1 MPLQISMI
9 LFSET
14 PVFAVEDW
22 AAAVAAN
29 WPDLPVISDISEQND
44 TLSFRL
50 DAADIAIGIM
60 PAPIPWSDLEGPCAT
75 SVLWPDATSV
85 VREHRS
91 HAIVTVRG
99 ELLPVPLST
108 LLTQVTSALMT
119 SMPASLGVFW
129 TNAAL
134 LVPDKLFTA
143 FAIDVM
149 PHGPPLPIWIDC
161 RVGWNEDNSH
171 SEGFTTGLVELGL
184 MELETQDATEQPV
197 ELKKRLE
204 ATAQYLLENGLVIK
218 DGDTIG
224 ESAREK
230 IRVIYSQSAFG
241 AKDTVM
247 RLVYESDSVKKPWWK
262 PW

>member
-9 LFSET
+9 LFSEP
-14 PVFAVEDW
+14 PVFSVEGLT
-22 AAAVAAN
+22 AALTTS
-29 WPDLPVISDISEQND
+29 WPDLSNISEISEQD
-44 TLSFRL
+44 GTLSFRL
-50 DAADIAIGIM
+50 DAADVVIGTI

-75 SVLWPDATSV
+75 SILWPEATSV
-85 VREHRS
+85 VREHKS

-108 LLTQVTSALMT
+108 LLTQVTAALMA

-134 LVPDKLFTA
+134 VVPKNLFTD
-143 FAIDVM
+143 FAVEVM
-149 PHGPPLPIWIDC
+149 PLGPPLSIWIDY
-161 RVGWNEDNSH
+161 RVGWNENKSL
-171 SEGFTTGLVELGL
+171 SAGFTTGLVKLGL
-184 MELETQDATEQPV
+184 MELESQAATESPA
-197 ELKKRLE
+197 ELKKRFE
-204 ATAQYLLENGLVIK
+204 AIAQYLLENGLVIK

-224 ESAREK
+224 ESASEK
-230 IRVIYSQSAFG
+230 IRIVHSKSAFG

-247 RLVYESDSVKKPWWK
+247 RLVYESDSGKKPWWK